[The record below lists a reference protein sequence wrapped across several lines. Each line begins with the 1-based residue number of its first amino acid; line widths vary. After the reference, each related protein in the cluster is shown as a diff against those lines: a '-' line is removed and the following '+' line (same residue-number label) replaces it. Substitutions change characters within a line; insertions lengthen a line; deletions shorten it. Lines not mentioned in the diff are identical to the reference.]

1 MERCTPSRAPKV
13 ETFNRREHEDRLPS
27 FVTYRSKNG
36 QIANEPQ
43 TKMDTPAKSPPR
55 RTGFTLLELLIVIA
69 IIGLL
74 AALLLPAL
82 SRAKAQAQ
90 SAACKNQLRQTG
102 LAMAMYLSENR
113 RYPPFGNSKQI
124 WAEWLYPYQ
133 RLSSTNRAWH
143 CPAYLSRGGS
153 VRLSLPPGSPG
164 PWSYSYN
171 AFGVSG
177 LSDTF
182 KMDGVTKRVP
192 HFGLGIS
199 SQALTGTFLESEVLI
214 PSEMY
219 AVSDARLFKGPP
231 LSTLFGG
238 SQALQGLAWMD
249 PYYSAMSEE
258 KTPLHGAGYNILF
271 CDGHIAFV
279 KRNDCL
285 YPPRTARN
293 WNRDHEPH
301 PESWAPTYFWQ
312 VKE

>member
-1 MERCTPSRAPKV
+1 MDYFVGLTIFATVIVYYNSITVMLRQRKVQPERQSVST
-13 ETFNRREHEDRLPS
+13 
-27 FVTYRSKNG
+27 
-36 QIANEPQ
+36 
-43 TKMDTPAKSPPR
+43 AKPR
-55 RTGFTLLELLIVIA
+55 GFSLLELLVVIG

-74 AALLLPAL
+74 AAMVLPAL

-90 SAACKNQLRQTG
+90 GAACKNQLRQTG
-102 LAMAMYLSENR
+102 LALAMYLSENR

-143 CPAYLSRGGS
+143 CPAYLSHGGT
-153 VRLSLPPGSPG
+153 VRLGLPPGSPG

-177 LSDTF
+177 VSDGF
-182 KMDGVTKRVP
+182 KMDGVPKRVP
-192 HFGLGIS
+192 HFGLGVS
-199 SQALTGTFLESEVLI
+199 SQVLTGTFLESEVLV

-219 AVSDARLFKGPP
+219 AVSDARLFKGSR
-231 LSTLFGG
+231 LSPLFGG
-238 SQALQGLAWMD
+238 ARVVQGLAWMD
-249 PYYSAMSEE
+249 PYYAVMSRELS
-258 KTPLHGAGYNILF
+258 PLHGPGYNMLF
-271 CDGHIAFV
+271 CDGHVAFV

-312 VKE
+312 VQE